1 MIRRTSSTRRRR
13 LLAAGV
19 VGLAS
24 PLALAV
30 TAEPASAHLVQ
41 VFQGIDVVTVASD
54 HLEAQVCN
62 EERDGRAV
70 RAIFTLADG
79 TVFQEA
85 DGADL
90 GCDFVKPGTP
100 IVAVQLCEIDP
111 NQSDPCSDNLSV

>member
-1 MIRRTSSTRRRR
+1 MG
-13 LLAAGV
+13 AVA
-19 VGLAS
+19 GLAS
-24 PLALAV
+24 PLGLVA

-41 VFQGIDVVTVASD
+41 VFQGIDVVTVAAD
-54 HLEAQVCN
+54 HREAQVCN

-90 GCDFVKPGTP
+90 GCDFVTMASP

-111 NQSDPCSDNLSV
+111 NQADPCSDNLTV